1 MLIAVDPAN
10 HSAIPGAKA
19 FDLPIFHLPWP
30 MASRRPAVDKASPLS
45 QHLRLP
51 VVCVVT
57 VDNQFVED
65 LGPELMPWFKIVL
78 RETYEDLAR
87 WTRESHVQAVLLDID
102 TGDSDD
108 ERTYGG
114 LPVLNELRRLNSEFV
129 LISMSRSRTR
139 SVEKQAL
146 EAGADAHFRSPVD
159 ISELRLTLV
168 DLLRTRSEESARQ
181 SMREQ
186 AFENSRFQDF
196 IGASESMRTVYDAIQ
211 QVAGSSVNVLV
222 RGESG
227 TGKEL
232 AARAIVALS
241 PRANE
246 SYIRLNCAALP
257 QELIESELFGS
268 ERGAFTGATEARP
281 GQIELADGGTLFL
294 DEIATLTL
302 SLQTKLLRVL
312 EDHMVQRLG
321 GRTLRKIDFRLIC
334 ATNENLEEMARTGR
348 FREDLYYR
356 IHVVPIQ
363 LPPLRER
370 LGDIP
375 LLCEHFLQTHCVA
388 NGIPKKHIDDTALAT
403 FEQHSWPGNVRELEN
418 LIQRLVITVRGE
430 EIHATHLPPR
440 LLATNLA
447 ASEAAL
453 LPESGADFDH
463 EIQQMEV
470 ALLTAALR
478 RTHGN
483 KAAAARLLNLDGQ
496 RIKYLCRKY
505 SLA

>member
-1 MLIAVDPAN
+1 
-10 HSAIPGAKA
+10 
-19 FDLPIFHLPWP
+19 
-30 MASRRPAVDKASPLS
+30 MAPRPPAVDKASPMS
-45 QHLRLP
+45 QQPRLP

-57 VDNQFVED
+57 VDSQFVKD
-65 LGPELMPWFKIVL
+65 LGPELAPWFQIVL
-78 RETYEDLAR
+78 RDSYDDLAR
-87 WTRESHVQAVLLDID
+87 WTREVHVQAVVLDID
-102 TGDSDD
+102 TEESDE

-114 LPVLNELRRLNSEFV
+114 LPVLNELRRLNGDFV
-129 LISMSRSRTR
+129 IISLSRSRTR

-146 EAGADAHFRSPVD
+146 EAGADAHFRSPVEV
-159 ISELRLTLV
+159 SELRLTLV
-168 DLLRTRSEESARQ
+168 DLLRLRSENSEREN
-181 SMREQ
+181 MRRQ

-196 IGASESMRTVYDAIQ
+196 IGGSEPMRIVYDAIQ
-211 QVAGSSVNVLV
+211 QVAGSSVNVIV

-232 AARAIVALS
+232 VARAIVALS
-241 PRANE
+241 PRANKP
-246 SYIRLNCAALP
+246 YVRLNCAALP
-257 QELIESELFGS
+257 QDLIESELFGT

-302 SLQTKLLRVL
+302 PLQTKLLRVL

-375 LLCEHFLQTHCVA
+375 RLCEHFLQTHCVA
-388 NGIPKKHIDDTALAT
+388 NGTPIKHIEDTALSA

-430 EIHATHLPPR
+430 EIHASDLPSGI
-440 LLATNLA
+440 LATNLA

-453 LPESGADFDH
+453 LPESGTDFDH
-463 EIQQMEV
+463 EIQQMEI
-470 ALLTAALR
+470 AFLTAALR
-478 RTHGN
+478 RTQGN
-483 KAAAARLLNLDGQ
+483 KAAAARLLRLDGQ

-505 SLA
+505 ALG

>member
-1 MLIAVDPAN
+1 
-10 HSAIPGAKA
+10 
-19 FDLPIFHLPWP
+19 
-30 MASRRPAVDKASPLS
+30 
-45 QHLRLP
+45 
-51 VVCVVT
+51 
-57 VDNQFVED
+57 
-65 LGPELMPWFKIVL
+65 
-78 RETYEDLAR
+78 
-87 WTRESHVQAVLLDID
+87 
-102 TGDSDD
+102 
-108 ERTYGG
+108 
-114 LPVLNELRRLNSEFV
+114 
-129 LISMSRSRTR
+129 
-139 SVEKQAL
+139 
-146 EAGADAHFRSPVD
+146 
-159 ISELRLTLV
+159 
-168 DLLRTRSEESARQ
+168 
-181 SMREQ
+181 MRKQ

-196 IGASESMRTVYDAIQ
+196 IGGSEPMRTVYDAIQ
-211 QVAGSSVNVLV
+211 QVAGSNVNVLI

-232 AARAIVALS
+232 VARALVALS
-241 PRANE
+241 PRANKP
-246 SYIRLNCAALP
+246 YIRLNCAALP
-257 QELIESELFGS
+257 QDLIESELFGS

-375 LLCEHFLQTHCVA
+375 LLCEHFLQTHCIS
-388 NGIPKKHIDDTALAT
+388 NGIHIKHIDDTALSA
-403 FEQHSWPGNVRELEN
+403 FEQHTWPGNVRELEN
-418 LIQRLVITVRGE
+418 LIQRLVITVRGN
-430 EIHATHLPPR
+430 EIQSTHLPSR
-440 LLATNLA
+440 LLVTNLA

-453 LPESGADFDH
+453 LPESGADFDA
-463 EIQQMEV
+463 EIQQLEI
-470 ALLTAALR
+470 ALLSAALR
-478 RTHGN
+478 RTQNN
-483 KAAAARLLNLDGQ
+483 KAAAARLLHVDGQ

-505 SLA
+505 SLG